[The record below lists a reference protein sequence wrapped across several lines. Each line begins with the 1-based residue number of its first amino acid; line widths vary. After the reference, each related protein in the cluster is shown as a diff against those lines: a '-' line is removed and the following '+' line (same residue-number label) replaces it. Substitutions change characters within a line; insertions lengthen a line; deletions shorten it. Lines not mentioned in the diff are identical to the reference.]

1 MRSLELE
8 VARTDASGLV
18 VQSLPDG
25 SAAIF
30 DAATKNVY
38 SLNTSAAAA
47 WDACASARTLPGIAA
62 AMSFRLQAPVS
73 EELAHAA
80 VSELE
85 AVGLVRITAPE
96 GLPTSRRDML
106 KQVAG
111 VAIPMVLVLTAA
123 EQRAHAQ
130 GAGSPPVTT
139 TQGTTSPGT
148 TVGTTAPIGDAS
160 FSIVKRISPPDP
172 PDPIVP
178 AVGFVFQLQSL
189 STPLVLERTTGSDGR
204 AEWIDI
210 PAGSYLLVET
220 FAPGGPYE
228 PFIPVPVQLNPGANI
243 GLDLTNV
250 LADT

>member
-1 MRSLELE
+1 MGMISRIDSSELI
-8 VARTDASGLV
+8 

-30 DAATKNVY
+30 EVATKNVY

-47 WDACASARTLPGIAA
+47 WEACASARTLPGIAA
-62 AMSFRLQAPVS
+62 AMSTRLQAPVT

-80 VSELE
+80 IAELE
-85 AVGLVRITAPE
+85 AAGLVRITAPE
-96 GLPTSRRDML
+96 GLQSSRRDLL

-130 GAGSPPVTT
+130 GTGSPP
-139 TQGTTSPGT
+139 
-148 TVGTTAPIGDAS
+148 GTTAPGTTAPGTTQSTTAPPVGDAT

-172 PDPIVP
+172 PAPIVP
-178 AVGFVFQLQSL
+178 AVGFVFELRSL

-204 AEWIDI
+204 AEWVNI

-220 FAPGGPYE
+220 FAPGGPFE
-228 PFIPVPVQLNPGANI
+228 PFIPVPVQLNPGSNI

-250 LADT
+250 LANS